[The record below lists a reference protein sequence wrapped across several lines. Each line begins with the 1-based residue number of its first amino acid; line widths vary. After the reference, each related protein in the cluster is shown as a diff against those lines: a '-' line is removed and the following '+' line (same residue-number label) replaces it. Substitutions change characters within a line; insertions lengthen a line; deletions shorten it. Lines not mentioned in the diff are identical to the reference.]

1 MRQWLRSL
9 PLASEVTLVLLGA
22 FGLSIPVSLA
32 ALFGGLP
39 SEATAPLTNQAL
51 LTLALYEFVIL
62 IVLAAFLRLRGW
74 TLERLGLWPSVR
86 DSLVGCALAAVA
98 YLGYALLEFAAGS
111 LWPALVQAANASHLI
126 GADLSWGS
134 VLLVSA
140 VNPVF
145 EEVFLCGYVIA
156 ALRERIGVTA
166 AINVSAG
173 VRVFCHFYQ
182 GALGVLGIVPIALLF
197 AYWYARS
204 GRLWSLVV
212 AHAILDI
219 TALML
224 DR

>member
-1 MRQWLRSL
+1 VRQWLRSL
-9 PLASEVTLVLLGA
+9 PLASEVTLVLLIA

-39 SEATAPLTNQAL
+39 SEATPTITNQAL
-51 LTLALYEFVIL
+51 LTVALYEFVIL

-98 YLGYALLEFAAGS
+98 YLTYALLQFAAAG

-126 GADLSWGS
+126 GGDLSWGS

-182 GALGVLGIVPIALLF
+182 GAIGVLGIVPIALLF

-204 GRLWSLVV
+204 GRLWSLIV
-212 AHAILDI
+212 AHALLDI

>member
-1 MRQWLRSL
+1 VRQWLRSL
-9 PLASEVTLVLLGA
+9 PLASEVTLVLLVA

-39 SEATAPLTNQAL
+39 SEAGAPITNQAL

-62 IVLAAFLRLRGW
+62 VVLTAFLRLRGW
-74 TLERLGLWPSVR
+74 TLERLGLWPTVR
-86 DSLVGCALAAVA
+86 DSLVGCALAVVA

-111 LWPALVQAANASHLI
+111 LWPQLAQAAKASHLV

-140 VNPVF
+140 VNPLF
-145 EEVFLCGYVIA
+145 EELFLCGYVIA

-166 AINVSAG
+166 AINVSVG

-182 GALGVLGIVPIALLF
+182 GALGVLGIVPVALLF

-204 GRLWSLVV
+204 GRLWSLIV
-212 AHAILDI
+212 AHAILDV

>member
-1 MRQWLRSL
+1 VRQWLRSL
-9 PLASEVTLVLLGA
+9 PLASEVTLVLLVA

-39 SEATAPLTNQAL
+39 NEATAPITNQAL

-86 DSLVGCALAAVA
+86 DSLLGCALAALA
-98 YLGYALLEFAAGS
+98 YLGYALLEFAAAN
-111 LWPALVQAANASHLI
+111 LWPALVQAANANHLV

-140 VNPVF
+140 VNPLF

-156 ALRERIGVTA
+156 ALKERIGVTA

-182 GALGVLGIVPIALLF
+182 GAIGVLGIVPIALLF

-204 GRLWSLVV
+204 GRLWSLIV

>member
-1 MRQWLRSL
+1 
-9 PLASEVTLVLLGA
+9 
-22 FGLSIPVSLA
+22 
-32 ALFGGLP
+32 
-39 SEATAPLTNQAL
+39 
-51 LTLALYEFVIL
+51 
-62 IVLAAFLRLRGW
+62 
-74 TLERLGLWPSVR
+74 
-86 DSLVGCALAAVA
+86 
-98 YLGYALLEFAAGS
+98 
-111 LWPALVQAANASHLI
+111 
-126 GADLSWGS
+126 
-134 VLLVSA
+134 
-140 VNPVF
+140 
-145 EEVFLCGYVIA
+145 VFLCGYVIA

>member
-1 MRQWLRSL
+1 VRQWLRSL
-9 PLASEVTLVLLGA
+9 PLASEVTLVLLTA

-39 SEATAPLTNQAL
+39 SPAPPITNQAL
-51 LTLALYEFVIL
+51 LTLALYEVVIL
-62 IVLAAFLRLRGW
+62 SVLAAFLRLRGW
-74 TLERLGLWPSVR
+74 TLARLGLWPAPR
-86 DSLVGCALAAVA
+86 DALVGAALAAVA

-111 LWPALVQAANASHLI
+111 LWPALALAAKASPLV

-140 VNPVF
+140 VNPLF
-145 EEVFLCGYVIA
+145 EELFLCGYVIA

-166 AINVSAG
+166 AINVSVG

-182 GALGVLGIVPIALLF
+182 GAIGVLGIVPIALLF
-197 AYWYARS
+197 AYWYVRS
-204 GRLWSLVV
+204 GRLWSLIV